1 MRENAREVS
10 FANQKQLTV
19 NEQKFLFCVLVAKVC
34 AKFVIVNFFCTTKF
48 YYLNFKWRQR
58 GNEVVS
64 E

>member
-34 AKFVIVNFFCTTKF
+34 AKFVIVNFFLNNKILLFKF
-48 YYLNFKWRQR
+48 
-58 GNEVVS
+58 
-64 E
+64 